1 MADTFSHSSMR
12 SQDGTGTL
20 PGATYAQLLSQD
32 LEWAMNEG
40 SEFFQDRGSVQ
51 QTLRR
56 ISTKLDELGIPYAI
70 AGGMALF
77 MHGFRRFTEDVDI
90 LVTQD
95 GLVQLH
101 QQLDGRGFVRPFEKS
116 KNLRDTETKVKI
128 EFLISGQFPG
138 DGKPKP
144 VAFPDPVKVSE
155 RRAGI
160 SILDLETLIELK
172 LASGMTSEHRAKDLA
187 DVGELIGTLKL
198 PQDFATRL
206 NPFVRDRFSEL
217 WKLHGKLLRYILVF
231 PTAEPGDERQK
242 ARLEQMLADGV
253 LIESAPDRTLMEG
266 YLLLFTTDRELA
278 SKYGMTPE
286 DEYFDT
292 DQRT

>member
-1 MADTFSHSSMR
+1 MADILSHSSTR
-12 SQDGTGTL
+12 LQEGRDAL

-40 SEFFQDRGSVQ
+40 SDFFQDRGSVQ

-95 GLVQLH
+95 GLVRLH
-101 QQLDGRGFVRPFEKS
+101 EQLDGRGFIRPFEKS

-144 VAFPDPVKVSE
+144 VAFPDPAKVSE

-198 PQDFATRL
+198 PQDFSTRL
-206 NPFVRDRFSEL
+206 NPFVRDKFSEL
-217 WKLHGKLLRYILVF
+217 WKLHGKLPRYILIF
-231 PTAEPGDERQK
+231 PIAERSSEVQK
-242 ARLEQMLADGV
+242 ATLEQILADGV
-253 LIESAPDRTLMEG
+253 LVESAPDRTLIEG
-266 YLLLFTTDRELA
+266 YLLLFTIDPELA
-278 SKYGMTPE
+278 QKYGMTPE

-292 DQRT
+292 DQ